1 MVRRTPRSTRTDTL
15 FPYTTLYRSHLVT
28 PHQKRRRRLCR
39 FSRRPRDMFSQVP
52 RVAAGSAQGGARS
65 AAPAA
70 PAMPAYPNNLLKM
83 CILYPNGTA
92 FYHCRRGPDKRSE
105 EHTSDLQSLMRIS
118 YAVFCL
124 NKKNKTLNN

>member
-1 MVRRTPRSTRTDTL
+1 
-15 FPYTTLYRSHLVT
+15 
-28 PHQKRRRRLCR
+28 
-39 FSRRPRDMFSQVP
+39 MFSQVP

-92 FYHCRRGPDKRSE
+92 FYHCRRGPDKPQQLTEAYLCALMVTKTRRCNKRGGHAAARFAPRPFSVQRVSSTAD
-105 EHTSDLQSLMRIS
+105 HTEDS
-118 YAVFCL
+118 
-124 NKKNKTLNN
+124 